1 MCSKYHNYFVL
12 RMLFLN
18 YPQLVGY
25 TLENNT
31 PKTDSFDPA
40 NKLETAIAT
49 LRTLSIDD
57 DLSAHTSNVVMSV
70 LILQGRNWGIGLSP
84 AAKKTMTVDAPVK
97 KVEEWEEFVDEA
109 GNVIEGTDYFE
120 PTVCLDDQDDP
131 NIDDDMMKE
140 YEDFVN
146 DFEEHLMLQEFGQEF

>member
-1 MCSKYHNYFVL
+1 
-12 RMLFLN
+12 MLFLN

-84 AAKKTMTVDAPVK
+84 AAKKT
-97 KVEEWEEFVDEA
+97 
-109 GNVIEGTDYFE
+109 VIIN
-120 PTVCLDDQDDP
+120 L
-131 NIDDDMMKE
+131 
-140 YEDFVN
+140 
-146 DFEEHLMLQEFGQEF
+146 